1 MSRIAGVPH
10 LKRITLVVSALLC
23 SSSWCTSGR
32 AQETPTPSPN
42 ALNRLVAL
50 HLPHL
55 EGKIPVYYSDGL
67 KALAV
72 RDQAKIAD
80 CAAWYSGQLHV
91 SVPVTLAVLNEVDWN
106 RVGHLAGY
114 PMAEAFPEEGNVII
128 MPDSFASFPG
138 QNTHADL
145 DKKLDFIALHETGH
159 LYQRALHLEGPDLF
173 MQEFYATMLATSYA
187 LALQPELLADTINSR
202 TGTKQRYTSFED
214 MDLIYEGVGFDN
226 YDWLQVETVRLAVF
240 FVRGQDLAELVKKMQ
255 AAFPAGRAMS
265 NEQVFHALEMIRPG
279 ITAQAGILTHPTTLN
294 LIVPGECLSAPPTEN
309 GIGYFGVRNT
319 SDHGIAVVDD
329 GVQAVLPPGYTAEQ
343 GRIGT
348 QFKLPS
354 GKCITYPRVPGYFV
368 LR

>member
-1 MSRIAGVPH
+1 MFEG
-10 LKRITLVVSALLC
+10 ITLVLICLLC
-23 SSSWCTSGR
+23 SFSWCVTGR
-32 AQETPTPSPN
+32 AQGTPLPPPN
-42 ALNRLVAL
+42 ALNRIVAL
-50 HLPHL
+50 HLPRL

-67 KALAV
+67 KALAL

-80 CAAWYSGQLHV
+80 CASWYSGQLHL
-91 SVPVTLAVLNEVDWN
+91 SVPVTLAVLNKIDWD
-106 RVGHLAGY
+106 RVGQLAGY

-159 LYQRALHLEGPDLF
+159 LYQRAVHLEGPDLF

-187 LALQPELLADTINSR
+187 LALRPELLSDTLNSR
-202 TGTKQRYTSFED
+202 TGAKQRYTSFED

-240 FVRGQDLAELVKKMQ
+240 FVKGQDLAELVKKMQ
-255 AAFPAGRAMS
+255 AAFPPGRAMS
-265 NEQVFHALEMIRPG
+265 NVQVFDTLEIIRPG
-279 ITAQAGILTHPTTLN
+279 ITAQAGILARPTTLSP
-294 LIVPGECLSAPPTEN
+294 IVPGECLSTPPTEV
-309 GIGYFGVRNT
+309 GIGYFGVRNE

-343 GRIGT
+343 GKIGT

-354 GKCITYPRVPGYFV
+354 GRCVTYPIVPGYIV